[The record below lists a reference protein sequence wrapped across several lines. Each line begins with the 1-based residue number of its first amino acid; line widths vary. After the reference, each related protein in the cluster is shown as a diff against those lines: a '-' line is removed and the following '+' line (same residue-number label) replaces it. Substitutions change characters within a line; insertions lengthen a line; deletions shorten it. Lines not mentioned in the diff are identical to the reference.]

1 MLLNVPEETPC
12 NTVRTTMSNYKKTI
26 FNNGTRIIT
35 ESISHAKSVSLG
47 IWVNAG
53 SRDELDKERGIFHFI
68 EHMIFKGTTNR
79 SATQIAKD
87 LDTIGGFSN
96 AFTGKEQT
104 CFHARVL
111 DKHLQFLTELF
122 SDIFINSLF
131 AEKDLELEKAV
142 VLQEISMTEDTP
154 DEYVHVLSDQTF
166 WQEDPLGRPILGTKE
181 TVSNIT
187 KKEILDYVS
196 RFYSPKRIV
205 IAAAGNVDHT
215 LVVDYFRSFL
225 EPLSEG
231 NNISFTRPVPLV
243 TPTVSSYPKE
253 LEQVHLCVGAQA
265 SSLSGEKRFAEA
277 IFNTLLGGNM
287 SSRLFQEIREKR
299 GLAYSVYSYMNA
311 FIDTGLLRIYLATD
325 KNEINRVLEL
335 IELLIKEIK
344 NGNLSEDD
352 LARAKDYLI
361 GGILLGAE
369 NVSNLM
375 LRLARN
381 EFIFERYI
389 HYDEL
394 IKEIEKVTL
403 DEVIDASERIFSAGN
418 VSITALGPV
427 DRDVIAVDSLKF

>member
-1 MLLNVPEETPC
+1 
-12 NTVRTTMSNYKKTI
+12 
-26 FNNGTRIIT
+26 
-35 ESISHAKSVSLG
+35 
-47 IWVNAG
+47 
-53 SRDELDKERGIFHFI
+53 
-68 EHMIFKGTTNR
+68 MIFKGTRSR

-166 WQEDPLGRPILGTKE
+166 WQGDPLGRPILGTKE
-181 TVSNIT
+181 TVSKIT
-187 KKEILDYVS
+187 RKEILDYVS
-196 RFYSPKRIV
+196 RFYSPKRVV

-215 LVVDYFRSFL
+215 LLVDYFRSFL
-225 EPLSEG
+225 EPLSDE
-231 NNISFTRPVPLV
+231 NNVSFTRPVPLV

-265 SSLSGEKRFAEA
+265 SSLSGEKRFAEV

-299 GLAYSVYSYMNA
+299 GLAYSVYSYINA
-311 FIDTGLLRIYLATD
+311 YIDTGLLRIYLATD
-325 KNEINRVLEL
+325 KKEINRVLEL

-352 LARAKDYLI
+352 IARAKECLI

-369 NVSNLM
+369 NMSNLM
-375 LRLARN
+375 LRLAKN
-381 EFIFERYI
+381 EFIFGRYI
-389 HYDEL
+389 SYEEL
-394 IKEIEKVTL
+394 IKELEKVTL
-403 DEVIDASERIFSAGN
+403 DEVIDVSKRMFSAGN
-418 VSITALGPV
+418 VSITALGPL
-427 DRDVIAVDSLKF
+427 DRDTIAVDPLNF

>member
-1 MLLNVPEETPC
+1 MI
-12 NTVRTTMSNYKKTI
+12 YKKTI
-26 FNNGTRIIT
+26 FDNGTKIIT

-47 IWVNAG
+47 MWVNAG

-68 EHMIFKGTTNR
+68 EHMIFKGTRSR

-122 SDIFINSLF
+122 SDIFLNSLF

-142 VLQEISMTEDTP
+142 ILQEISMTEDTP
-154 DEYVHVLSDQTF
+154 DDYVHILSDQTF
-166 WQEDPLGRPILGTKE
+166 WQGDPLGRPILGTKE
-181 TVSNIT
+181 TVSKIT
-187 KKEILDYVS
+187 RKEILDYVS
-196 RFYSPKRIV
+196 RFYSPKRVV
-205 IAAAGNVDHT
+205 IAAAGNVDHN
-215 LVVDYFRSFL
+215 LLVDYFRSFL
-225 EPLSEG
+225 EPLSDE
-231 NNISFTRPVPLV
+231 NNVSFTRPVPLV

-265 SSLSGEKRFAEA
+265 SSLSGEKRFAEV

-287 SSRLFQEIREKR
+287 SSRLFQEIREKK
-299 GLAYSVYSYMNA
+299 GLAYSIYSYINA
-311 FIDTGLLRIYLATD
+311 YIDTGLLRIYLATD
-325 KNEINRVLEL
+325 KKEINRVLEL

-352 LARAKDYLI
+352 IARAKECLI

-369 NVSNLM
+369 NMSNLM
-375 LRLARN
+375 LRLAKN
-381 EFIFERYI
+381 EFIFGRYI
-389 HYDEL
+389 SYEEL
-394 IKEIEKVTL
+394 IKELEKVTL
-403 DEVIDASERIFSAGN
+403 DEVIDVSKRMFSAGN
-418 VSITALGPV
+418 VSITALGPL
-427 DRDVIAVDSLKF
+427 DRDTIAVDPLNF

>member
-1 MLLNVPEETPC
+1 MND
-12 NTVRTTMSNYKKTI
+12 YKKTVLK
-26 FNNGTRIIT
+26 NGIRIIT
-35 ESISHAKSVSLG
+35 ESISHAKSISLG

-68 EHMIFKGTTNR
+68 EHMIFKGTTTR

-122 SDIFINSLF
+122 SDIFVNSLF
-131 AEKDLELEKAV
+131 AQKDLELEKSV

-154 DEYVHVLSDQTF
+154 DEYVHILSDQTF
-166 WQEDPLGRPILGTKE
+166 WQGDPLGRPILGTKE
-181 TVSNIT
+181 TVSRIT
-187 KKEILDYVS
+187 RKEILDYVS
-196 RFYSPKRIV
+196 RFYSPTRVV

-215 LVVDYFRSFL
+215 HVVDYFRGFL
-225 EPLSEG
+225 ETLSAK
-231 NNISFTRPVPLV
+231 NNSFFKRPVPLV
-243 TPTVSSYPKE
+243 TPTISSYPKE
-253 LEQVHLCVGAQA
+253 LEQVHLCLGAQS

-277 IFNTLLGGNM
+277 IFNTILGGNM

-299 GLAYSVYSYMNA
+299 GLAYSVYSYINA
-311 FIDTGLLRIYLATD
+311 YIDTGLLRVYLAVD
-325 KNEINRVLEL
+325 KAEINSVLEL
-335 IELLIKEIK
+335 IEGLIKEIK

-352 LARAKDYLI
+352 LVRAKDYLI
-361 GGILLGAE
+361 GGILLGSE
-369 NVSNLM
+369 NMSNLM
-375 LRLARN
+375 VRLARN

-389 HYDEL
+389 PYEEL
-394 IKEIEKVTL
+394 IQELEKVTL
-403 DEVIDASERIFSAGN
+403 DEVIDASQRIFSAGN

-427 DRDVIAVDSLKF
+427 DKDAIDANSLQF

>member
-1 MLLNVPEETPC
+1 MK
-12 NTVRTTMSNYKKTI
+12 NYKKTI
-26 FNNGTRIIT
+26 LKNGFRIIT
-35 ESISHAKSVSLG
+35 ESLSHAKSVSLG

-79 SATQIAKD
+79 SARQIAKD

-96 AFTGKEQT
+96 AFTSKEQT

-166 WQEDPLGRPILGTKE
+166 WQGDPLGRPILGTKE

-187 KKEILDYVS
+187 RKEILDYVS
-196 RFYSPKRIV
+196 RFYSPTRVV
-205 IAAAGNVDHT
+205 IAAVGNVDHT
-215 LVVDYFRSFL
+215 LVVDYFKSFL
-225 EPLSEG
+225 EPLSDR
-231 NNISFTRPVPLV
+231 NNSLLTRPVPLV

-265 SSLSGEKRFAEA
+265 SSLSEERRFAEA
-277 IFNTLLGGNM
+277 IFNTILGGNM

-299 GLAYSVYSYMNA
+299 GLAYSVYSYINA
-311 FIDTGLLRIYLATD
+311 YIDTGLLRIYLATD
-325 KNEINRVLEL
+325 KNEINMVLEL
-335 IELLIKEIK
+335 IKLLIADIK
-344 NGNLSEDD
+344 NGNLSKDD
-352 LARAKDYLI
+352 IASAKEYLI
-361 GGILLGAE
+361 GGILLSSE
-369 NVSNLM
+369 NMSNLM

-389 HYDEL
+389 HYEEL
-394 IKEIEKVTL
+394 IRELEKVTL

-418 VSITALGPV
+418 VSVTALGPV
-427 DRDVIAVDSLKF
+427 DKDLITVDLLTF